1 MRGEEEN
8 RKLEATLYTKDG
20 HALVVMSYL
29 DTGEEVGFR
38 EFATLDAAL
47 EWLTAMRWDYKMA
60 A

>member
-20 HALVVMSYL
+20 HALVVLSFR
-29 DTGEEVGFR
+29 DNGERVGFR

-47 EWLTAMRWDYKMA
+47 DWLTLMKWDYKIA